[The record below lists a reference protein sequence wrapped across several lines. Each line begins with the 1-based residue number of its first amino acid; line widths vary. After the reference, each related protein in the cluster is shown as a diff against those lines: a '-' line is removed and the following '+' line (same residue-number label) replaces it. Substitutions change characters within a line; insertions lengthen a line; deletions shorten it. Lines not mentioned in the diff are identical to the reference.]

1 MANRKRKGERAD
13 GLIQVTLDIGY
24 DENGKRIRKSFYGH
38 SRTEAERKRDEFKAA
53 MSKNT
58 KYSNDITV
66 SEWVKIYKETYR
78 QKVDEAYLNN
88 DNVPYNRLVDQLGY
102 MAVATV
108 TESDLQSALN
118 KLKGTSFSNC
128 DKYRQCMKRVFE
140 KARKNKI
147 ITDNPAE
154 DLVMPQ
160 YTKGTHRALETW
172 EIKLILDHWNEPG
185 LHAGLWIMLMMLAG
199 LRRGEMIALNWS
211 AIDMDNKLLTVC
223 QTAVIKTNQSEIVKR
238 AKTDAGL
245 RTIPICRPLYD
256 ALSSVPK
263 VKRKGLVCLSAH
275 GKQLTDSSVSRGIE
289 TFCNAMERILNG
301 EPMFQRGK
309 RNDIIKRETDKN
321 RIRFAFR
328 VHDLRHTFCTLLY
341 VRGIDLKSAQYFMG
355 HADINTT
362 LNIYTHLSKEKIA
375 ESNGIILGDFVG
387 FETKQNHSKDEGGNL
402 VVYNVMQNSQ
412 MP

>member
-1 MANRKRKGERAD
+1 MANKKRKGERAD

-38 SRTEAERKRDEFKAA
+38 SRTEAERKRDEYKTA
-53 MSKNT
+53 MKRGSK
-58 KYSNDITV
+58 YASNITV
-66 SEWVKIYKETYR
+66 GEWVSIYKETYR
-78 QKVDEAYLNN
+78 QNIDEAYLKK
-88 DNVPYNRLVDQLGY
+88 DDIPYNRLVDQIGY
-102 MAVATV
+102 MAVSAV

-199 LRRGEMIALNWS
+199 LRRGEMIALDWS
-211 AIDMDNKLLTVC
+211 AVNMENKLLTVC

-245 RTIPICRPLYD
+245 RTIPICRPLFD
-256 ALSSVPK
+256 ALSSVPIA
-263 VKRKGLVCLSAH
+263 KRKGLVCLSAH

-301 EPMFQRGK
+301 EPIFQRGK
-309 RNDIIKRETDKN
+309 RNDIIKRETDEN
-321 RIRFAFR
+321 RIKFSFR

-341 VRGIDLKSAQYFMG
+341 QSGIDLKSAQYYMG
-355 HADINTT
+355 HSDINTT
-362 LNIYTHLSKEKIA
+362 LNIYTHLSKEKMA
-375 ESNGIILGDFVG
+375 ESNEIVLKDLVKVDT
-387 FETKQNHSKDEGGNL
+387 EQTQQNSKGGNL
-402 VVYNVMQNSQ
+402 VVYNVMQKA
-412 MP
+412 